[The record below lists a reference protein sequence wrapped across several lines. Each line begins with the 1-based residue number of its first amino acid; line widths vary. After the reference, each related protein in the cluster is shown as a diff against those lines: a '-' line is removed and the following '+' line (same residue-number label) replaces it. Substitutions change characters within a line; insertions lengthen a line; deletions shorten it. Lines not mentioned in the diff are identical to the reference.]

1 MNDLS
6 RKEQARLEKVR
17 SRGLEPPCLS
27 TLVPETSASAISPR
41 AHELITLL
49 SRRNMLRQACGRGQ
63 GKEDSCDLAEKIS
76 SKSSLEFCRCSRL
89 IPTPRRGMRRFT
101 A

>member
-41 AHELITLL
+41 ARDSLFGKGILRPTPGQRQGKVDYRMALRSRRLLAMTETLL
-49 SRRNMLRQACGRGQ
+49 SAMAA
-63 GKEDSCDLAEKIS
+63 LASIG
-76 SKSSLEFCRCSRL
+76 LSRS
-89 IPTPRRGMRRFT
+89 PKNG
-101 A
+101 